1 MITLPNPC
9 SGTHWLISP
18 NVAKWS
24 RNIERMMGSKN
35 DLGSEVT
42 ASVFV
47 GRLEG
52 GDVGEDDPERDEG
65 RDLAIVDDDVQR
77 GLVDGSSVEVGEA
90 AAPFLNRKFS
100 ARGYVNNGFG
110 QFPFLEAVAQL
121 KVSRRK
127 NTASNR
133 CFNSSQVNILKR

>member
-90 AAPFLNRKFS
+90 AALFINGKFS
-100 ARGYVNNGFG
+100 ARGYVNNGLASSLFWRRWHSSS
-110 QFPFLEAVAQL
+110 FPEEKIPPQTG
-121 KVSRRK
+121 VSIVPK
-127 NTASNR
+127 
-133 CFNSSQVNILKR
+133 